1 MLFDNLTADNFT
13 LYLIKAYDSPH
24 LIMSELRDDIRRIF
38 YVKRL
43 LKKYR
48 KSDCINVQLI
58 INHLIVIFNVFGP
71 EAGQRALFFKIPESE
86 YHTLIPCLLF
96 LNMCSPKIYGINGK
110 DIIIS
115 DYYLD
120 NRIIAE
126 LRKKYEN

>member
-1 MLFDNLTADNFT
+1 MLFDNLTTENFT

-24 LIMSELRDDIRRIF
+24 LIMSEFRDDIRRIF

-43 LKKYR
+43 LRKYR
-48 KSDCINVQLI
+48 KHDVLKLQLI
-58 INHLIVIFNVFGP
+58 LNHLIVIFNVFGP

-86 YHTLIPCLLF
+86 WHSLIPCLLF
-96 LNMCSPKIYGINGK
+96 LNMCSPKIRGINGR

-120 NRIIAE
+120 TRIIAE
-126 LRKKYEN
+126 LRTK